1 MPLALIRTELEQTL
15 VGRHA
20 PDFRMP
26 AGPPVETVP
35 AGIVE
40 IDRLTGEFRRG
51 RITEIAGTDS
61 SGRTSLMLSTLAQQ
75 LHFAA
80 HRGKN
85 LAKATPASWR
95 TGVRSV
101 VIDC

>member
-1 MPLALIRTELEQTL
+1 MGATGVKGISPNRLMPLASHR
-15 VGRHA
+15 VRAGAGGPARA
-20 PDFRMP
+20 RFRMP

-85 LAKATPASWR
+85 LAKATPAS
-95 TGVRSV
+95 
-101 VIDC
+101 